1 MHEAMHVRARQGMLG
16 KVLLYVSLVAIVS
29 AAAIL
34 LEFLGLAVSLVIP
47 IAIAIVGLLIKNP
60 SWSLHAALIA
70 GFFATGLSRYIPAP
84 TGLMI
89 DAFLALGLLI
99 ALFQR
104 EKPEPGGVSAWLPA
118 AFAIWMAYSVL
129 QLANPVG
136 GHPVAW
142 FYAMR
147 GVAMYPLLIA
157 GIGYLLQPGDVFLKR
172 FLYIWVV
179 ISVLGTLWGFKQL
192 IIGLDPFE
200 QRWLAVPGNFSTHML
215 FGKLR
220 VFSFYSES
228 GQFGAAQ
235 GHTAVLAGIMALGR
249 GSLKVRVIWAVV
261 AVLSIL
267 GLLISGTRGAMAV
280 PAIGGFTYL
289 IMCRNWKLLFVG
301 FALMGTVYG
310 GLKYTYIGQNI
321 YEVRRM
327 RTAVVEGSDNASLQV
342 RKENQKRLAV
352 YLSDKPFGGGVGSA
366 GYWGQRFTPGTFL
379 ADLALDSWYVKIWA
393 EYGIVGLSFYGFMLL
408 SFVLLSIRSI
418 KAETDPDRYQL
429 MLALLSGFTG
439 ILMASYGNQVLGQVP
454 TGVIIMISLLYLIRS
469 PREVSS

>member
-1 MHEAMHVRARQGMLG
+1 MHETLHIRARQGKLG
-16 KVLLYVSLVAIVS
+16 TILLFLSLVSIVGG
-29 AAAIL
+29 AAIL
-34 LEFLGLAVSLVIP
+34 LEFLGLAVSIVLPMAVLV
-47 IAIAIVGLLIKNP
+47 VGLLVKYP
-60 SWSLHAALIA
+60 TWSLHAALVA
-70 GFFATGLSRYIPAP
+70 GFLATGMSRYIPAP
-84 TGLMI
+84 TGLAV
-89 DAFLALGLLI
+89 DGLLALGLLI

-104 EKPEPGGVSAWLPA
+104 EKPAPGGVSAWLPV
-118 AFAIWMAYSVL
+118 AFAAWMGMTIL

-147 GVAMYPLLIA
+147 GVALYPLLIVA
-157 GIGYLLQPGDVFLKR
+157 IGYLMQPGEVFLKR
-172 FLYIWVV
+172 FLFIWVAL
-179 ISVLGTLWGFKQL
+179 SVLGTLWGFKQL

-200 QRWLAVPGNFSTHML
+200 QRWLAVPGNYSTHML

-220 VFSFYSES
+220 VFSFYSDS

-235 GHTAVLAGIMALGR
+235 GHTAVLAGIMALGK
-249 GSLKVRVIWAVV
+249 GSMRTRLIWA
-261 AVLSIL
+261 AIAAFSIL

-289 IMCRNWKLLFVG
+289 ILCRNWKLLFVG
-301 FALMGTVYG
+301 FALMGSVYG
-310 GLKYTYIGQNI
+310 GLKYTFIGQNI

-342 RKENQKRLAV
+342 RKQNQARLAV

-393 EYGIVGLSFYGFMLL
+393 EYGIVGLTFYGFMLAFL
-408 SFVLLSIRSI
+408 ILLSIRSI
-418 KAETDPDRYQL
+418 KAETDPERYQL

-439 ILMASYGNQVLGQVP
+439 ILMASYGNQVLGQIP
-454 TGVIIMISLLYLIRS
+454 TGIIIPISLLYLVRS
-469 PREVSS
+469 RKASDS